1 MYSGSE
7 EAICSSLATTQ
18 ARGNHNNKERCRN
31 GDSGEDVR
39 VSAGIVLDLSMGKP
53 DVGSGV
59 SAIEWNAQV
68 HNKHL

>member
-31 GDSGEDVR
+31 GDSGEGLK
-39 VSAGIVLDLSMGKP
+39 VSAGIAFDLSMGKA
-53 DVGSGV
+53 DVGRDV